1 MAPQSV
7 NDESRHS
14 DKMQPK
20 KVLGERAWGFVKEKT
35 TPNGMSECGS
45 LRYVSVC
52 VSGFAR
58 VQTNNHFVNNWV
70 KRCSLQSIYHN
81 EYFIHTEPASGSHNR
96 IISCRFSGIE
106 SKQLIRFT
114 FIQDGLL
121 FNHDRVFLANFS
133 LCFELCGDLC
143 LPTDRFATYS
153 AHHILIRQSWLHS
166 IDTCQSTIRILS
178 CTTFHLSAM
187 ASSSA

>member
-1 MAPQSV
+1 MTSHDTVTKCNRRKCLV
-7 NDESRHS
+7 NELE
-14 DKMQPK
+14 
-20 KVLGERAWGFVKEKT
+20 VLWKIKPRQMEWTNAARLDMRV
-35 TPNGMSECGS
+35 
-45 LRYVSVC
+45 Y

-166 IDTCQSTIRILS
+166 FDTCQSTIRILS